1 MALLT
6 VIGRGVR
13 VRGRIHGEGD
23 LTIGGHVEGEI
34 VLAGELTVDA
44 GGLVG
49 ANVSARAIVV
59 HGAVR
64 GDLTGEEVV
73 RLEEGARV
81 VGDIRAPRIAI
92 AKGALVR
99 GLVQTGALSAAAAP
113 RASTQTRAAPASHA
127 KAAAPKPAPAAAPA
141 RVSRPTPAAV
151 VKQAPL
157 PAAPAPRAAPVAQK
171 AVTNHGAPPVAARPV
186 TPSVLAGAA
195 PAATAQRPP
204 PPVIPALKKG
214 AKAALKKK
222 AT

>member
-1 MALLT
+1 MTLLT

-113 RASTQTRAAPASHA
+113 
-127 KAAAPKPAPAAAPA
+127 KPAPAAAPA